1 MVYQQIS
8 AQTRSLHTDQNPIS
22 TIFIPKLRS
31 STISGDPSMSSQPNK
46 SNESQVRTFAS
57 KLRQRRLRFGLSLAE
72 LADRVGCAKS
82 YLSSIENG
90 HKGPPA
96 DNLIENIEQ
105 ALSFQPGELFE
116 SARWDQTPEPI
127 KQDIERLRQRD
138 HSARSLARFLS
149 ASARSGASLDEL
161 FQSGQLRKLIDQ
173 IDPSAQSDTPGQQ
186 SEPQTEHEANG
197 ANKEKQTDSDPVM
210 PVVPTMPK
218 MQAVLPMEV
227 PVINKVTAGYP
238 ADFSDMGY
246 PARIADEYIR
256 TPDLNDP
263 DAFAARV
270 VGDSMEPKYCEG
282 DIVVF
287 SPAREITDGMDCF
300 VRLEPDHD
308 STFKRIYFQRD
319 EDGNEMIR
327 IQPINNRY
335 PPMTVP
341 RERVAGLYAGVSVT
355 RSIG

>member
-1 MVYQQIS
+1 MVYRQIS

-22 TIFIPKLRS
+22 TIFIPKPKTNDAQMATQLHNS
-31 STISGDPSMSSQPNK
+31 IELSAT
-46 SNESQVRTFAS
+46 TFAT
-57 KLRQRRLRFGLSLAE
+57 KLRQRRLRLKLSLAE
-72 LADRVGCAKS
+72 LAERVGCAKS
-82 YLSSIENG
+82 YISSIENG

-96 DNLIENIEQ
+96 DSLIENLEQ
-105 ALSFQPGELFE
+105 ALSFQSGELFDC
-116 SARWDQTPEPI
+116 ARWDQTPILI
-127 KQDIERLRQRD
+127 KQDIERLRERD
-138 HSARSLARFLS
+138 YSARSLARFLS
-149 ASARSGASLDEL
+149 ANARSGASLDEL
-161 FQSGQLRKLIDQ
+161 YASGELRNLIDQ
-173 IDPSAQSDTPGQQ
+173 IDPASDTSTESAQVVHTATDEECERVIDQESSDKDK
-186 SEPQTEHEANG
+186 S
-197 ANKEKQTDSDPVM
+197 
-210 PVVPTMPK
+210 
-218 MQAVLPMEV
+218 MQRMMSVLPMEV

-246 PARIADEYIR
+246 PARTADEYIR

-270 VGDSMEPKYCEG
+270 VGDSMEPNYCEG

-287 SPAREITDGMDCF
+287 SPAREISDGMDCF

-308 STFKRIYFQRD
+308 STFKRIYFQTD
-319 EDGNEMIR
+319 DAGNELIR

-341 RERVAGLYAGVSVT
+341 REEVAGLYAGVSVT

>member
-8 AQTRSLHTDQNPIS
+8 AQTRSLHTDQDPIS
-22 TIFIPKLRS
+22 TIFIPKPKINDAQMATQLH
-31 STISGDPSMSSQPNK
+31 N
-46 SNESQVRTFAS
+46 SNELSATTFAT
-57 KLRQRRLRFGLSLAE
+57 KLRQRRLRLKLSLAE

-82 YLSSIENG
+82 YISSIENG

-96 DNLIENIEQ
+96 DSLIENLEQ
-105 ALSFQPGELFE
+105 ALSFQSGELFDC
-116 SARWDQTPEPI
+116 ARWDQTPAPI
-127 KQDIERLRQRD
+127 KQDIERLRERD
-138 HSARSLARFLS
+138 YSARSLARFLS
-149 ASARSGASLDEL
+149 ANARSGASLDEL
-161 FQSGQLRKLIDQ
+161 YASGELRNLIDQ
-173 IDPSAQSDTPGQQ
+173 IDPV
-186 SEPQTEHEANG
+186 SESSTEHAQVEQARRDDTDASTEQRLSSSDQEASS
-197 ANKEKQTDSDPVM
+197 KDK
-210 PVVPTMPK
+210 TMQR
-218 MQAVLPMEV
+218 MMSVLPMEV

-246 PARIADEYIR
+246 PARTADEYIR

-270 VGDSMEPKYCEG
+270 VGDSMEPNYCEG

-287 SPAREITDGMDCF
+287 SPAREISDGMDCF

-308 STFKRIYFQRD
+308 STFKRIYFQTD
-319 EDGNEMIR
+319 DAGNELIR
-327 IQPINNRY
+327 IQPINNSY

-341 RERVAGLYAGVSVT
+341 REHVAGLYAGVSVT